1 MVTISILNLR
11 LLLMIGLCSLIDQ
24 IQVPIEI
31 IILLL
36 ALLGYLKKSTTFKIE
51 YCDQSE
57 LIFLQIVLLI
67 FMLLLRPNPHTIR
80 SPKHLET
87 VLIQK

>member
-1 MVTISILNLR
+1 MVTFSVLNLR

-24 IQVPIEI
+24 IQIPIKI

-36 ALLGYLKKSTTFKIE
+36 ALLGYLKKSTTLKIK

-57 LIFLQIVLLI
+57 LVFLQTILLI
-67 FMLLLRPNPHTIR
+67 FMLLLRPNPHTVR
-80 SPKHLET
+80 SPKHLEA